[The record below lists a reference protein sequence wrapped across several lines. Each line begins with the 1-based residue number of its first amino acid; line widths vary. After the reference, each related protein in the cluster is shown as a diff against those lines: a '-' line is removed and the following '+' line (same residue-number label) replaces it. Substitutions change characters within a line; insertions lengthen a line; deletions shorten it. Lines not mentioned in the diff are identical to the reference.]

1 MYVVYSLSF
10 AVLQATN
17 LCMCGS
23 TVKWR
28 SGTGI
33 GAHLDHVLADLSIV
47 ITNSVFV
54 LISVLSQLY
63 YVMQSVMVGL
73 IVNNHLSLM
82 VEHDKKTRVVSA
94 NHKSYIYQA
103 YSLQP
108 WLLTS
113 KHTR

>member
-1 MYVVYSLSF
+1 MR
-10 AVLQATN
+10 
-17 LCMCGS
+17 GS

-47 ITNSVFV
+47 ITNSDFV

-63 YVMQSVMVGL
+63 YIMQSVMDMVGL

-108 WLLTS
+108 DWSWLLTS